1 MLYNI
6 IAYNYYMQYN
16 DNLLE
21 VIPNLLLH
29 TDPLTKN
36 YFMEVIYWITDQLPQ
51 DGFLDIILIA
61 LDHGGKIDAYKKI
74 HKELCWGSKFI
85 LSTTQC
91 RVT

>member
-21 VIPNLLLH
+21 VIPNRLLH

-36 YFMEVIYWITDQLPQ
+36 YFMEVIYWITDHLPQ
-51 DGFLDIILIA
+51 DGFLDI
-61 LDHGGKIDAYKKI
+61 
-74 HKELCWGSKFI
+74 S
-85 LSTTQC
+85 
-91 RVT
+91 

>member
-21 VIPNLLLH
+21 VIPNLLH
-29 TDPLTKN
+29 RTDPLTKK

-51 DGFLDIILIA
+51 DGFLDI
-61 LDHGGKIDAYKKI
+61 
-74 HKELCWGSKFI
+74 S
-85 LSTTQC
+85 
-91 RVT
+91 